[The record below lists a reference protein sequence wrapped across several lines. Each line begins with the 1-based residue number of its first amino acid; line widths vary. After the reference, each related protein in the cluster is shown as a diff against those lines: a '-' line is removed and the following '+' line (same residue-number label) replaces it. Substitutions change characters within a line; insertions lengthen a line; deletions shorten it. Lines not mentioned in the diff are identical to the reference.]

1 MGNEKIRMKLSLS
14 EDVHQYIQDYMDEN
28 NITHPGDAISKICME
43 HQASKST
50 EWSLNYISEIVSKN
64 LHDVLKSELTKI
76 RLGANSADRN
86 TQVLIELMNGYFF
99 ANDLDLE
106 SIITTDKIEVGGVKI
121 AKEVVAERISNAR
134 QKRIDHE
141 ASKNRRLF
149 RCYYFTKIS
158 H

>member
-1 MGNEKIRMKLSLS
+1 MKDFRMQITLD
-14 EDVHQYIQDYMDEN
+14 EETDTYIKDYMEEQ
-28 NITHPGDAISKICME
+28 NIRYNGEAIVRICRE
-43 HQASKST
+43 HQAAKNT

-64 LHDVLKSELTKI
+64 LHDILKSELTKI

-106 SIITTDKIEVGGVKI
+106 SIITTDKIEVGGVKM
-121 AKEVVAERISNAR
+121 AKEVVAERISHAR

-141 ASKNRRLF
+141 ASKNNV
-149 RCYYFTKIS
+149 T
-158 H
+158 

>member
-121 AKEVVAERISNAR
+121 AKEVVAERISHAR
-134 QKRIDHE
+134 QKRLDHE
-141 ASKNRRLF
+141 ASKNNV
-149 RCYYFTKIS
+149 T
-158 H
+158 

>member
-1 MGNEKIRMKLSLS
+1 MKLSLN
-14 EDVHQYIQDYMDEN
+14 ENVHQYIQDYMDEN

-43 HQASKST
+43 HQASKSS

-121 AKEVVAERISNAR
+121 AKEVVAERISHAR

-141 ASKNRRLF
+141 ASKNNV
-149 RCYYFTKIS
+149 T
-158 H
+158 

>member
-1 MGNEKIRMKLSLS
+1 MENKKIRMKLSFN
-14 EDVHQYIQDYMDEN
+14 ENVHQYIQDYMDEN

-64 LHDVLKSELTKI
+64 LHDILKSELTKI

-134 QKRIDHE
+134 QKRLDHE
-141 ASKNRRLF
+141 ASKNNV
-149 RCYYFTKIS
+149 T
-158 H
+158 

>member
-1 MGNEKIRMKLSLS
+1 MGNEKVRMKLSLS
-14 EDVHQYIQDYMDEN
+14 ENVHLYVQEYMEEN

-43 HQASKST
+43 HQASKNT
-50 EWSLNYISEIVSKN
+50 EWSLNYISEVVSKN
-64 LHDVLKSELTKI
+64 LHDILKNELIKI

-106 SIITTDKIEVGGVKI
+106 SIITTDKIEVGGVKM
-121 AKEVVAERISNAR
+121 AKEVVAERISHAR

-141 ASKNRRLF
+141 ASKNNV
-149 RCYYFTKIS
+149 T
-158 H
+158 

>member
-1 MGNEKIRMKLSLS
+1 MGNEKIRMKLSLN
-14 EDVHQYIQDYMDEN
+14 ENVHQYIQDYMDEN

-43 HQASKST
+43 HQASKNT
-50 EWSLNYISEIVSKN
+50 EWSLNYISEVVSKN

-86 TQVLIELMNGYFF
+86 TQILIELLNGYFF

-106 SIITTDKIEVGGVKI
+106 SIITTDKIEVGGVKM

-134 QKRIDHE
+134 QKRLDYE
-141 ASKNRRLF
+141 ASKSNV
-149 RCYYFTKIS
+149 T
-158 H
+158 

>member
-1 MGNEKIRMKLSLS
+1 MQITLDE
-14 EDVHQYIQDYMDEN
+14 ETDTYIKDYMEEH
-28 NITHPGDAISKICME
+28 NIRYNGEAIVRICRE
-43 HQASKST
+43 HQTSKNT

-64 LHDVLKSELTKI
+64 LHEILKNELTKI

-121 AKEVVAERISNAR
+121 AKEVVAERISHAR

-141 ASKNRRLF
+141 ASKNNV
-149 RCYYFTKIS
+149 T
-158 H
+158 